1 MHHDDAPDAGGT
13 GSGYAA
19 AMLAKAF
26 LTHETHADPEVRE
39 RAAERVLRWRQVLEQ
54 ALAGTVDYGSR
65 TPLAGIPDWVT
76 LEVITGG
83 FATGA
88 LLAGGPLADFE
99 RELAARTPD
108 IRAGAERRDLNTYFL
123 SETGIAQLQARL
135 ANGDYRVNLPEEAA
149 LLTVAWLLGQGQA
162 QAARDLV
169 AVLAPFFDRLRFYP
183 APWAGDEPA
192 AADLYVRSAGEV
204 AKQLAV
210 LAPQPRLRAQRDTVC
225 ELLPRH
231 DRAVALFLETV
242 QDDWPCRR
250 YPDDWADRGSA
261 LLREVDEALAESG
274 QALAGVSRRHRHK
287 RELFDLLALC
297 VRAPE
302 ALTGRQ
308 VGRVRRLLHDYVAAH
323 GVPDGEA
330 VQALRARQRHD
341 VAGPAFDG
349 VARVVA
355 ARLQD
360 YPAQGGLPDPTPV
373 LASLADGEARDAGLP
388 AGTAVPAPIARR
400 VLRCQTGSLP
410 QLVERGLIR
419 SGEFLATLTPQ
430 VTASQQ
436 GGGFAD
442 PSLRALYEA
451 TYRAF
456 RRRRSLLLL
465 NLARQA
471 ALGDL
476 PWIAAI
482 ESHRQPAQQDA
493 DAAGAALTEIA
504 GLAVTAFAH
513 AALPNKLLQELRAL
527 SERAGRDL
535 PWVEEL
541 AADIFMGEFGPKFV
555 EAARRAATLLDG
567 SLYARYYAM
576 DVPAILALPPARGEA
591 AFGRLCAVRA
601 GVPPAVGQVGA
612 NGMVIEQQQ
621 ILTTHN
627 LALLVTDA
635 GLGPAL
641 SARYGQLA
649 LAAFEWLCARQ
660 QMKIDV
666 WHARIRMLRN
676 TAVAWRQALFFLSL
690 TTPAERAAAI
700 AAMEAHLA
708 AQGAAFQTQF
718 RPVMRGLQQA
728 ARGATL
734 PQHEAGEQGARV
746 FRGWFAT
753 RHWMLDAPV

>member
-26 LTHETHADPEVRE
+26 LTYETHADPEVRE
-39 RAAERVLRWRQVLEQ
+39 RAAQRVLRWRQVLEQ
-54 ALAGTVDYGSR
+54 ALAGSVDYGSR

-76 LEVITGG
+76 LEVVTGG
-83 FATGA
+83 FATGT

-99 RELAARTPD
+99 RELAISTPGVRT
-108 IRAGAERRDLNTYFL
+108 GSERRDLNTYFL
-123 SETGIAQLQARL
+123 GEAGIAQLQARL
-135 ANGDYRVNLPEEAA
+135 AGGDYRIDLPEEAA
-149 LLTVAWLLGQGQA
+149 LLTVAWLLQHGQA

-169 AVLAPFFDRLRFYP
+169 ATLAPFFDRLRFYP
-183 APWAGDEPA
+183 APWAGDEWA
-192 AADLYVRSAGEV
+192 SADLHVGTAGEV
-204 AKQLAV
+204 AERLAG
-210 LAPQPRLRAQRDTVC
+210 LAPQPRLRAQQATVR

-250 YPDDWADRGSA
+250 YPAGWTERAAA
-261 LLREVDEALAESG
+261 LLHELDAARAASG
-274 QALAGVSRRHRHK
+274 QPLAGVSRRHRHK
-287 RELFDLLALC
+287 RELFDLLAQC
-297 VRAPE
+297 VQAPE

-323 GVPDGEA
+323 GAPDGQA
-330 VQALRARQRHD
+330 VQDLRTRQRD
-341 VAGPAFDG
+341 EVAGPGFER

-360 YPAQGGLPDPTPV
+360 YPAGGGVRDLAPV
-373 LASLADGEARDAGLP
+373 LAPLTAGEARDAGVP
-388 AGTAVPAPIARR
+388 AGMAVPAPIARR
-400 VLRCQTGSLP
+400 VLRCQTASLP

-430 VTASQQ
+430 VTAAQQ

-442 PSLRALYEA
+442 PGLRALHEGV
-451 TYRAF
+451 YRAF

-471 ALGDL
+471 AFGDL

-482 ESHRQPAQQDA
+482 ESYRQPAQQDA
-493 DAAGAALTEIA
+493 DAAAAALIEIA
-504 GLAVTAFAH
+504 ELAVTAFPH

-535 PWVEEL
+535 PWLEEL
-541 AADIFMGEFGPKFV
+541 AADIFMGQFGSKFV
-555 EAARRAATLLDG
+555 EAARRSAALLDG
-567 SLYARYYAM
+567 SLYARYYAI
-576 DVPAILALPPARGEA
+576 DVPAILALPPARAEA
-591 AFGRLCAVRA
+591 AFVRLCAARA
-601 GVPPAVGQVGA
+601 GVAPAFGQVGA

-627 LALLVTDA
+627 LALLITDA
-635 GLGPAL
+635 GLEPAL
-641 SARYGQLA
+641 SRRHGQLA

-690 TTPAERAAAI
+690 AGPGARAAVI
-700 AAMEAHLA
+700 AAMETHLA
-708 AQGAAFQTQF
+708 AQSAAFQARF

-753 RHWMLDAPV
+753 RHWMLDEPV

>member
-1 MHHDDAPDAGGT
+1 MHHDDLPEAGAI

-26 LTHETHADPEVRE
+26 LTHETHADPDVRE
-39 RAAERVLRWRQVLEQ
+39 RAAERVRRWQQVLAQ

-76 LEVITGG
+76 LEVVTGG
-83 FATGA
+83 FATGQ

-99 RELAARTPD
+99 RELAASTPGV
-108 IRAGAERRDLNTYFL
+108 RKGHERRDLNTYFL
-123 SETGIAQLQARL
+123 GEAGIAQLQARL
-135 ANGDYRVNLPEEAA
+135 ADGDYRIDLPEEAA
-149 LLTVAWLLGQGQA
+149 LLTVAWLLQQGQA

-169 AVLAPFFDRLRFYP
+169 ATLAPFFDRLRFYP
-183 APWAGDEPA
+183 APWAGDEWGS
-192 AADLYVRSAGEV
+192 ADLHVRTAGEV
-204 AKQLAV
+204 AERLAG
-210 LAPQPRLRAQRDTVC
+210 LAPQPRLRAQQATVR

-242 QDDWPCRR
+242 QDDWPCRC
-250 YPDDWADRGSA
+250 YPEGWTERAAA
-261 LLREVDEALAESG
+261 LLHEIEEARTASG
-274 QALAGVSRRHRHK
+274 QPLAGVSRRHRHK
-287 RELFDLLALC
+287 RELFDLLAQC

-308 VGRVRRLLHDYVAAH
+308 VGRVRRLVHDYLRAH
-323 GVPDGEA
+323 GAPDGQA
-330 VQALRARQRHD
+330 VKDLRARQRD
-341 VAGPAFDG
+341 EVAGPGFEV
-349 VARVVA
+349 VARVIA
-355 ARLQD
+355 ARLRG
-360 YPAQGGLPDPTPV
+360 YPAGAGVRDLTPL
-373 LASLADGEARDAGLP
+373 LAPLAADEARDAGAP
-388 AGTAVPAPIARR
+388 AAMAVPASIARR
-400 VLRCQTGSLP
+400 VLRCQTASLP
-410 QLVERGLIR
+410 QLVERRLIR

-430 VTASQQ
+430 VTAAQQ
-436 GGGFAD
+436 GGGLAD
-442 PSLRALYEA
+442 PPLRALHEA
-451 TYRAF
+451 SYRAF

-471 ALGDL
+471 AFGDL

-482 ESHRQPAQQDA
+482 ESYRRPAQQDI
-493 DAAGAALTEIA
+493 DAAGAALLEIA
-504 GLAVTAFAH
+504 GLALTAFPH

-555 EAARRAATLLDG
+555 EAARRAAVLLDG
-567 SLYARYYAM
+567 SLYARYYAI
-576 DVPAILALPPARGEA
+576 DVPAVLALPPVRAEA
-591 AFGRLCAVRA
+591 AFVRLCAARA
-601 GVPPAVGQVGA
+601 GVAPAFGQVGA

-627 LALLVTDA
+627 LALLVKDG
-635 GLGPAL
+635 GLENVL
-641 SARYGQLA
+641 SERYGQLA

-660 QMKIDV
+660 QMKIDA

-690 TTPAERAAAI
+690 VRPAAQAGVI
-700 AAMEAHLA
+700 AAMEARLA
-708 AQGAAFQTQF
+708 AQGAALQARL
-718 RPVMRGLQQA
+718 RPVMRGLHQA

-753 RHWMLDAPV
+753 RHWMLDALA

>member
-1 MHHDDAPDAGGT
+1 MPHDDAPEAGAI

-26 LTHETHADPEVRE
+26 LTQETHADPGVRD

-76 LEVITGG
+76 LEVVTGG
-83 FATGA
+83 FATGQ

-99 RELAARTPD
+99 RELAARTPG
-108 IRAGAERRDLNTYFL
+108 IRAGHERRDLNTYFL
-123 SETGIAQLQARL
+123 GEAGVAQLQARL
-135 ANGDYRVNLPEEAA
+135 ADGDYRVDLPEEAA

-169 AVLAPFFDRLRFYP
+169 TVLAPFFDRLRFYP
-183 APWAGDEPA
+183 APWVGDEPA
-192 AADLYVRSAGEV
+192 IADLHVRTAGEV
-204 AKQLAV
+204 ASLLAA
-210 LAPQPRLRAQRDTVC
+210 LAPQPRLRAQRTTVN

-250 YPDDWADRGSA
+250 YPDGWAARAAA
-261 LLREVDEALAESG
+261 LVSEIETAQAASG
-274 QALAGVSRRHRHK
+274 QPLAGVSRRHRHK
-287 RELFDLLALC
+287 RELFDLLAQC
-297 VRAPE
+297 VRAAE
-302 ALTGRQ
+302 TLTGRQ
-308 VGRVRRLLHDYVAAH
+308 VGRVRRLLRDYVAAH
-323 GVPDGEA
+323 GAPDGQA
-330 VQALRARQRHD
+330 VRDLRARQRGD
-341 VAGPAFDG
+341 IAGPAYEA

-355 ARLQD
+355 ARLRD
-360 YPAQGGLPDPTPV
+360 YPGQAGVQDLAPV
-373 LASLADGEARDAGLP
+373 LAPLTAHETRDAGLP
-388 AGTAVPAPIARR
+388 AELAVPASVARR
-400 VLRCQTGSLP
+400 VLRCQTGSLQ

-436 GGGFAD
+436 GAGFAD
-442 PSLRALYEA
+442 PSLRTLFEA
-451 TYRAF
+451 AYRAF

-471 ALGDL
+471 AFDDL
-476 PWIAAI
+476 PWIAAVDGLR
-482 ESHRQPAQQDA
+482 EPGQQDA

-504 GLAVTAFAH
+504 GLAVTAFPH

-535 PWVEEL
+535 PWGEEL

-555 EAARRAATLLDG
+555 LAAQCAAALLDG
-567 SLYARYYAM
+567 SLYARYYAL
-576 DVPAILALPPARGEA
+576 DVPAILALPPKRGEA
-591 AFGRLCAVRA
+591 AFVRLCAARA
-601 GVPPAVGQVGA
+601 GVAPGFGQVGA

-627 LALLVTDA
+627 LALLVAGA

-641 SARYGQLA
+641 SDRHGQLA

-660 QMKIDV
+660 QMKIDA

-690 TTPAERAAAI
+690 ATPAEQEAGI
-700 AAMEAHLA
+700 AAMQAHLA
-708 AQGAAFQTQF
+708 AQGTAFQAQF

-734 PQHEAGEQGARV
+734 LQHEAGEQGARV

-753 RHWMLDAPV
+753 RHWMLDAPA

>member
-1 MHHDDAPDAGGT
+1 MHHDDAPEAGAV

-26 LTHETHADPEVRE
+26 LTHETHADPDVRE

-76 LEVITGG
+76 LEVVTGG

-88 LLAGGPLADFE
+88 LLAGGPLTEFE
-99 RELAARTPD
+99 RELAARTPG
-108 IRAGAERRDLNTYFL
+108 IRAGHERRDLNAYFL
-123 SETGIAQLQARL
+123 GETGIAQLQARL
-135 ANGDYRVNLPEEAA
+135 ADGDYHVDLPEEAA
-149 LLTVAWLLGQGQA
+149 LLTVAWLLRQGQA

-192 AADLYVRSAGEV
+192 ASDLHVRTAGEV
-204 AKQLAV
+204 ASLLAA
-210 LAPQPRLRAQRDTVC
+210 LAPPSRLQAQRATVN

-242 QDDWPCRR
+242 QDDWPCRQ
-250 YPDDWADRGSA
+250 YPEGWAERAAA
-261 LLREVDEALAESG
+261 LVREVEAAQAAAG
-274 QALAGVSRRHRHK
+274 QPLGGVSRRHRHK
-287 RELFDLLALC
+287 RELFDLLAQC
-297 VRAPE
+297 VRAAE
-302 ALTGRQ
+302 TLTGRQ
-308 VGRVRRLLHDYVAAH
+308 VGRVRRLVQDYVAAH
-323 GVPDGEA
+323 GAPDGQA
-330 VQALRARQRHD
+330 VQDLRTRQRGD
-341 VAGPAFDG
+341 VAAPGFDAA
-349 VARVVA
+349 ARVVA
-355 ARLQD
+355 TRLRD
-360 YPAQGGLPDPTPV
+360 YPEQAGVPDLTPV
-373 LASLADGEARDAGLP
+373 LAPLAAAEARDAGLP
-388 AGTAVPAPIARR
+388 AGLAVPAPVARR
-400 VLRCQTGSLP
+400 VRRCQSGTLP

-436 GGGFAD
+436 GAGFAD
-442 PSLRALYEA
+442 PALRTLVEA
-451 TYRAF
+451 AYRAF

-471 ALGDL
+471 AFGDL
-476 PWIAAI
+476 PWIAAVQAQ
-482 ESHRQPAQQDA
+482 RQPAQQDA
-493 DAAGAALTEIA
+493 DAAGTALTEIA
-504 GLAVTAFAH
+504 GLAVTAFPH

-535 PWVEEL
+535 PWGEEL
-541 AADIFMGEFGPKFV
+541 AADIFMGAFGPKFV
-555 EAARRAATLLDG
+555 EAARCAASLLDG
-567 SLYARYYAM
+567 SLYARYYALE
-576 DVPAILALPPARGEA
+576 VPAILALSPARGEA
-591 AFGRLCAVRA
+591 AFVRLCAARA
-601 GVPPAVGQVGA
+601 GVAPGFGQVGA

-627 LALLVTDA
+627 LALLVAGA

-641 SARYGQLA
+641 SERYGQLA
-649 LAAFEWLCARQ
+649 FAAFEWLCARQ

-676 TAVAWRQALFFLSL
+676 TAIAWRQAVFFLSL
-690 TTPAERAAAI
+690 AAPAERDETI
-700 AAMEAHLA
+700 AAMQAHLA
-708 AQGAAFQTQF
+708 AQGAAFQALF

-746 FRGWFAT
+746 FLGWFAS
-753 RHWMLDAPV
+753 RHWMLDAAA